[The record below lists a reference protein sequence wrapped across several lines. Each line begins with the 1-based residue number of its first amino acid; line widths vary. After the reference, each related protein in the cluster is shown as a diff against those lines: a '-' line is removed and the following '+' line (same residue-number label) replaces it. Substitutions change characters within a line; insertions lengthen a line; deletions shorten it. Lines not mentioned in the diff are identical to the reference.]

1 MPPKS
6 LMTPV
11 LGAAIA
17 VMSASASSTAEISVE
32 PSVSGGPARIVINGS
47 MNWDVADKF
56 IQQADAVSNAI
67 VVFNSEGGDLL
78 AGLIIGRTIHQ
89 KKFSTAVKEGGP
101 CTTVCGLAWLA
112 GAQRF
117 LDPGARIGF
126 RAASDSAEKASL
138 EAYLNDIGL
147 SAPAIAYIHTAPTEG
162 MNWLDHAQAAKLG
175 LAIAAV
181 QDATGS
187 VGEGA
192 SESLWD
198 YDGSKLLLITDGMQ
212 RKFYYETPR
221 SGLADIGVQRGTL
234 FFVGQQKGRAYRGI
248 ARVFSKR
255 CGAIPYSVSGEISED
270 SQTILVRGKA
280 PSLDGKCRIQ
290 ATWDASAMLVRSGQR
305 SSAPVSR
312 SSPPR

>member
-6 LMTPV
+6 LMTRV

-17 VMSASASSTAEISVE
+17 VMSASAPSTAEISVE
-32 PSVSGGPARIVINGS
+32 PSVSGAPARIVIDGPMS
-47 MNWDVADKF
+47 WDLADKF

-78 AGLIIGRTIHQ
+78 AALIIGRTIHQ
-89 KKFSTAVKEGGP
+89 KKFSSAVKDGGL

-112 GAQRF
+112 GAPRF

-126 RAASDSAEKASL
+126 RAASDSAGKASL

-147 SAPAIAYIHTAPTEG
+147 SAPAIAYINAAPTEG

-175 LAIAAV
+175 LAISAA
-181 QDATGS
+181 QGATGS
-187 VGEGA
+187 VGGP

-198 YDGSKLLLITDGMQ
+198 YDGSTLLLVADGMQ
-212 RKFYYETPR
+212 RKLYYETPR
-221 SGLADIGVQRGTL
+221 PGLADIGVQRGTL
-234 FFVGQQKGRAYRGI
+234 FFVGQQKGRVYRGI

-270 SQTILVRGKA
+270 SRTILVRGKA

-290 ATWDASAMLVRSGQR
+290 NTWDASATLVRSGQQSSSGGDRAR
-305 SSAPVSR
+305 SP
-312 SSPPR
+312 

>member
-1 MPPKS
+1 MPRKS
-6 LMTPV
+6 LITRV

-17 VMSASASSTAEISVE
+17 LMSASASMAEISVE
-32 PSVSGGPARIVINGS
+32 PSVSGGPTRIVINGVMS
-47 MNWDVADKF
+47 WDVADTF
-56 IQQADAVSNAI
+56 IQKADAVSNAV

-78 AGLIIGRTIHQ
+78 ASLIIGRTIRQ
-89 KKFSTAVKEGGP
+89 KKFSTAVKQGGL

-147 SAPAIAYIHTAPTEG
+147 SAPAIAYIHAAPTEG
-162 MNWLDHAQAAKLG
+162 MAWLDHAQAAKLG
-175 LAIAAV
+175 LAISAT
-181 QDATGS
+181 QGATGS
-187 VGEGA
+187 VGGP

-198 YDGSKLLLITDGMQ
+198 YEGSTLVLITDGMQ

-221 SGLADIGVQRGTL
+221 PGLVAIGVQRGTL
-234 FFVGQQKGRAYRGI
+234 FFVGQQQGRAYRGI

-255 CGAIPYSVSGEISED
+255 CGAIPYPVSGEISED
-270 SQTILVRGKA
+270 SRTILVRGKA

-290 ATWDASAMLVRSGQR
+290 ATSDAVATLVRSAQQ
-305 SSAPVSR
+305 SSAR
-312 SSPPR
+312 SP

>member
-1 MPPKS
+1 
-6 LMTPV
+6 
-11 LGAAIA
+11 
-17 VMSASASSTAEISVE
+17 MS
-32 PSVSGGPARIVINGS
+32 
-47 MNWDVADKF
+47 WDVADQF
-56 IQQADAVSNAI
+56 IQKADAVSNAV

-89 KKFSTAVKEGGP
+89 KKFSTAVKEGEP

-126 RAASDSAEKASL
+126 RAASDAAEKASL
-138 EAYLNDIGL
+138 EAYLSDIGL
-147 SAPAIAYIHTAPTEG
+147 SPPAIAYIHAAPTEG

-175 LAIAAV
+175 LAISAA
-181 QDATGS
+181 QGATGS
-187 VGEGA
+187 VGGPA
-192 SESLWD
+192 ESLWD
-198 YDGSKLLLITDGMQ
+198 YEGSKLLLVTDGMQ

-221 SGLADIGVQRGTL
+221 PALVDIGVQRGTL

-270 SQTILVRGKA
+270 GRSILVRGKA
-280 PSLDGKCRIQ
+280 PSLDGQCRIQ
-290 ATWDASAMLVRSGQR
+290 ATWDASTTLVRSGQQPSSGHDRAR
-305 SSAPVSR
+305 SP
-312 SSPPR
+312 